1 MTHTSDSLNSLNSR
15 YRANMINCI
24 SGVKAAALIGT
35 VSENGNENLAIFNSI
50 VHIGANPP
58 LLGFILRPTTVRR
71 DTYNNIK
78 ATSSYTINHINPQII
93 KQAHQTA
100 ASYDEDIS
108 EFSATGLTPEYF
120 DNIKAPFVEESHIK
134 IGMEYV
140 NEYPIEENGTIL
152 IIGKIISL
160 RFPDNIQSEDGW
172 IDLQQADTIATGG
185 LDSYYSASKLSRL
198 SYAVPDKMP
207 EEI

>member
-1 MTHTSDSLNSLNSR
+1 MTHTSQSLKTLDNR

-24 SGVKAAALIGT
+24 SGFKAAALIGT

-71 DTYNNIK
+71 DTYENIK
-78 ATSSYTINHINPQII
+78 ATGSYTINHITPQII

-100 ASYDEDIS
+100 ASYDKDKS
-108 EFSATGLTPEYF
+108 EFTATGLSPEHIEGI
-120 DNIKAPFVEESHIK
+120 NAPFVKESYIK

-160 RFPDNIQSEDGW
+160 RFPDNIQTEDGW
-172 IDLQQADTIATGG
+172 LDLQQADTIATGG
-185 LDSYYSASKLSRL
+185 LDSYYSVSKLSRL